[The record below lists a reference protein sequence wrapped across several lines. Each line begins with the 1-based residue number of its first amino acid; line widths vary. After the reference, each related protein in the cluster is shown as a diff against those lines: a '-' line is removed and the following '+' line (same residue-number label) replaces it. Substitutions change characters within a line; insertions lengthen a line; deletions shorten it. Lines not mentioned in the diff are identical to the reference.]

1 MVPTLVWNAI
11 SIYKDLYL
19 AKYLPGNSTLTTV
32 MMAHTFSSFKCD
44 YEMEEEGIIDEHV
57 RQVHNISGIEAM
69 TPVQR
74 IEVDTKVNFEIPDL
88 LDLEVSG
95 PDKRATKI
103 DSLYIRCVARH
114 VVTKTNNK
122 CTSDLIAC
130 RSQEFLT
137 ELGKKCTTSF
147 FNRFKMYLSQGVDA
161 DLNADFTCKWSIIKK
176 SLPIQKSLKN

>member
-1 MVPTLVWNAI
+1 MQ
-11 SIYKDLYL
+11 
-19 AKYLPGNSTLTTV
+19 
-32 MMAHTFSSFKCD
+32 
-44 YEMEEEGIIDEHV
+44 EEGIIDEHI

-103 DSLYIRCVARH
+103 DSPYTRCVARQ

-137 ELGKKCTTSF
+137 ELGKNAPK
-147 FNRFKMYLSQGVDA
+147 LSST
-161 DLNADFTCKWSIIKK
+161 DLRCIYRER
-176 SLPIQKSLKN
+176 

>member
-1 MVPTLVWNAI
+1 MKYLTSSEGTHKHNAHLKQASDLSNYAISKYNELVPTLVWDAI

-32 MMAHTFSSFKCD
+32 MIRATFSSFKCD
-44 YEMEEEGIIDEHV
+44 YEMQEEGIIDEHV

-95 PDKRATKI
+95 PDKRETKI
-103 DSLYIRCVARH
+103 SLHSLCGQTCCH
-114 VVTKTNNK
+114 QNK
-122 CTSDLIAC
+122 
-130 RSQEFLT
+130 Q
-137 ELGKKCTTSF
+137 
-147 FNRFKMYLSQGVDA
+147 
-161 DLNADFTCKWSIIKK
+161 
-176 SLPIQKSLKN
+176 